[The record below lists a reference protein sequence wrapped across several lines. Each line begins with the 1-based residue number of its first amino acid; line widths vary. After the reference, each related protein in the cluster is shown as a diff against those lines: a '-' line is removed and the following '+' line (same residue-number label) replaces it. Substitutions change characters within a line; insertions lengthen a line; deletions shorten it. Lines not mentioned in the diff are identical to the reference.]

1 MLVEKLRG
9 STVGRSPVDLPRAP
23 SSAVESCASVGERGT
38 RSAHI
43 LAGMKLTPERLN
55 RLVAEAF
62 PVTADVGLSCVE
74 LGDGTAVARL
84 AFDESNV
91 RPGGIVPGPSVF
103 GLADIS
109 LWFAIFSKI
118 GFEPMAVTSDLTIHF
133 LRPAV
138 GTALLARCALT
149 KIGKRLAHG
158 EIRVWEEGEDP
169 DRLVAFASGAYALP
183 DRKQD

>member
-1 MLVEKLRG
+1 VQ
-9 STVGRSPVDLPRAP
+9 
-23 SSAVESCASVGERGT
+23 
-38 RSAHI
+38 
-43 LAGMKLTPERLN
+43 LTPDQVN
-55 RLVAEAF
+55 QLVAETF
-62 PVTADVGLSCVE
+62 PVTTDMGFSCVE
-74 LGDGTAVARL
+74 LGDGAATARL
-84 AFDESNV
+84 AFDEKNV

-138 GTALLARCALT
+138 GSALLARCQLT
-149 KIGKRLAHG
+149 KLGRRLAHG
-158 EIRVWEEGEDP
+158 EIRVWEENGDP

-183 DRKQD
+183 GGEPN

>member
-1 MLVEKLRG
+1 M
-9 STVGRSPVDLPRAP
+9 D
-23 SSAVESCASVGERGT
+23 
-38 RSAHI
+38 
-43 LAGMKLTPERLN
+43 LTPERLN
-55 RLVAEAF
+55 QLVADAF
-62 PVTADVGLSCVE
+62 PITTDMGFSCVS

-109 LWFAIFSKI
+109 LWFAVFTKL

-138 GTALLARCALT
+138 GKALLARCSLT
-149 KIGKRLAHG
+149 KLGKRLAHG
-158 EIRVWEEGEDP
+158 EIRIWEEDGDP
-169 DRLVAFASGAYALP
+169 ERLIAFASGAYALP
-183 DRKQD
+183 DRDPDGTEPGKDH